1 LEDYQSGRYRDQ
13 GDFKSFIP
21 TTINNQWTWE
31 DGELNFLLA
40 QANKELG
47 GLNIYSEMIPDI
59 DIYIKMHIRVEANKS
74 NRIEGT
80 KTSIQEDMMGVEDVQ
95 PEKRD
100 DVQEISNYVEAM
112 NYGITRILNDGFPFT
127 SRLLCEMHAIL
138 LQGVRG
144 EHKTPGEFR
153 RSQNFIGGT
162 MPSNAVYVP
171 PSMIDMPEL
180 MGDLDKFMNLVEGM
194 PELVK
199 IAMIHYQLESIHPFL
214 DGNGRIGRLTV
225 PLYLLSKKELQAPC
239 FYISDYF
246 ERNRQE
252 YYDRL
257 QNVRLNNDM
266 IGWIKFFLRASIET
280 ARSARVKFKGAV
292 DQVNFYR
299 DYLMKKRGST
309 ESLGKVL
316 RAMYKEPVISVN
328 ELCSLCELSVQTI
341 NTCVKTL
348 QNDHII
354 EEITGKRRNR
364 IFILRDYI
372 RVFE

>member
-1 LEDYQSGRYRDQ
+1 
-13 GDFKSFIP
+13 
-21 TTINNQWTWE
+21 
-31 DGELNFLLA
+31 
-40 QANKELG
+40 
-47 GLNIYSEMIPDI
+47 
-59 DIYIKMHIRVEANKS
+59 
-74 NRIEGT
+74 
-80 KTSIQEDMMGVEDVQ
+80 
-95 PEKRD
+95 
-100 DVQEISNYVEAM
+100 
-112 NYGITRILNDGFPFT
+112 
-127 SRLLCEMHAIL
+127 
-138 LQGVRG
+138 
-144 EHKTPGEFR
+144 
-153 RSQNFIGGT
+153 
-162 MPSNAVYVP
+162 
-171 PSMIDMPEL
+171 
-180 MGDLDKFMNLVEGM
+180 
-194 PELVK
+194 
-199 IAMIHYQLESIHPFL
+199 
-214 DGNGRIGRLTV
+214 
-225 PLYLLSKKELQAPC
+225 LLSKKELQAPC